1 MLMTGNLVM
10 LVVPASEFQVDLPT
24 YRLTSFKHMGDWGW
38 YDPWSADVQPTVAEG
53 LSPIQDPTAQ
63 P

>member
-1 MLMTGNLVM
+1 MTGNLVL

-24 YRLTSFKHMGDWGW
+24 YRVTSFNHMGDWGF
-38 YDPWSADVQPTVAEG
+38 DNAWSADVQPTVAQG
-53 LSPIQDPTAQ
+53 LTPIQDALPTQ